1 MIYAICIHNI
11 YLIYII
17 CIIWAIMKVKKTFL
31 PKTFRRKS
39 STVKIFCSDI
49 HYIYIYIY
57 MHIYMYVYI

>member
-49 HYIYIYIY
+49 HYIYIY
-57 MHIYMYVYI
+57 MRIYMYVYI